1 MGSPGIC
8 RSNGHRQE
16 WKMGA
21 LPGSENALTP
31 GLQLSGR
38 MEAADTAVHDV
49 PLLLYWKTPPEGWCE
64 KLKTM

>member
-1 MGSPGIC
+1 
-8 RSNGHRQE
+8 
-16 WKMGA
+16 MGA

-64 KLKTM
+64 KLKTK